1 MDVGDER
8 YLAFCGADF
17 FGDFSQSCGSS
28 LIRRG
33 NTNDLTSRLGQ
44 CKGLSDCSINVLR
57 LRRRHRLDADRIVS
71 AHVDATDI
79 NRARGAATGLESRIA
94 VKQLGCL
101 GAYLHGNNLKL
112 YETSYPK
119 EGNL

>member
-1 MDVGDER
+1 MDIGDER
-8 YLAFCGADF
+8 YFAFRGADF
-17 FGDFSQSCGSS
+17 FRDFSQSRGSS
-28 LIRRG
+28 RMRRG
-33 NTNDLTSRLGQ
+33 NTTELSSRRGQ
-44 CKGLSDCSINVLR
+44 CEGLSDCSINVLR

-71 AHVDATDI
+71 AHVNATDI

-94 VKQLGCL
+94 VKQLGCV